1 MSVCRG
7 CGAPIDWIKTTEG
20 RNMPIDPEP
29 VFIIEGGGTDRFV
42 TDEGAV
48 VLGRVARP
56 DEESAALP
64 VGFVPHWKTC
74 PNAADFRR
82 RRQETISAVERD
94 PAANVKGSVTGW
106 KRRL

>member
-1 MSVCRG
+1 MSVCKG
-7 CGAPIDWIKTTEG
+7 CGAPIDWIRTTEG

-56 DEESAALP
+56 DEESPRLARGVRPTLENMPQRGRFPAQTVENNYSAA
-64 VGFVPHWKTC
+64 V
-74 PNAADFRR
+74 
-82 RRQETISAVERD
+82 D
-94 PAANVKGSVTGW
+94 PPPA
-106 KRRL
+106 

>member
-1 MSVCRG
+1 
-7 CGAPIDWIKTTEG
+7 
-20 RNMPIDPEP
+20 MPVDPEP

-56 DEESAALP
+56 DEES
-64 VGFVPHWKTC
+64 
-74 PNAADFRR
+74 
-82 RRQETISAVERD
+82 
-94 PAANVKGSVTGW
+94 PAARVKGSVTGW

>member
-1 MSVCRG
+1 
-7 CGAPIDWIKTTEG
+7 
-20 RNMPIDPEP
+20 MPVDPEP

-74 PNAADFRR
+74 PQCGGFPAQAVENNYSAA
-82 RRQETISAVERD
+82 ERD
-94 PAANVKGSVTGW
+94 PAARVKGSVTGW